1 MPIVLKPVEYSIHC
15 THTHACGER
24 ECEREREYPNN
35 ALEAKGVPA
44 DMAAAAAEAAA
55 VAENNP

>member
-1 MPIVLKPVEYSIHC
+1 MITPSTP
-15 THTHACGER
+15 HANKHVYGEK
-24 ECEREREYPNN
+24 EREREYPNN

-44 DMAAAAAEAAA
+44 ETAAAAAEAAA

>member
-1 MPIVLKPVEYSIHC
+1 MFV
-15 THTHACGER
+15 
-24 ECEREREYPNN
+24 EREYPNN

-44 DMAAAAAEAAA
+44 EMAAAAAEAAA